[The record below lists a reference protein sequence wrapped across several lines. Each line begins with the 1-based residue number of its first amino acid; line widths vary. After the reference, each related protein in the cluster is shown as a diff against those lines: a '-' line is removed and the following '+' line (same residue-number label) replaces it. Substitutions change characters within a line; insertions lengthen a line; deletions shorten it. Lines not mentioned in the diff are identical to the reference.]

1 MEQPPDYVAQGEQK
15 SVVSR
20 RLYIDSSR
28 VQGRGL
34 RSSVLPFLVLAF
46 ADVIQITLS
55 SFDAQD
61 LAL

>member
-1 MEQPPDYVAQGEQK
+1 M
-15 SVVSR
+15 
-20 RLYIDSSR
+20 DSSR
-28 VQGRGL
+28 VQERDL
-34 RSSVLPFLVLAF
+34 RNSVLLFLVLAF